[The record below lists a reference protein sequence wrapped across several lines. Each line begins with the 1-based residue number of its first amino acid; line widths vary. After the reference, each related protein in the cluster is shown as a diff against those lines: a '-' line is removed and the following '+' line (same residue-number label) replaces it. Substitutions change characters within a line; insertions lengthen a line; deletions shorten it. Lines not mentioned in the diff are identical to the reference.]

1 MQGILTPFS
10 SDGKPLCLDDL
21 AAMPDPLASLEAWE
35 RHEHRDLAHLSPL
48 ELRAEEERLRLRLL
62 IDEDPSA
69 WLIERLARVR
79 EALSHAT

>member
-1 MQGILTPFS
+1 MEEILTPFR

-21 AAMPDPLASLEAWE
+21 ATVPDPLASMEAWE
-35 RHEHRDLAHLSPL
+35 RHEHRDLARLSPR

-69 WLIERLARVR
+69 WFIERLARVR
-79 EALSHAT
+79 EALSRAA